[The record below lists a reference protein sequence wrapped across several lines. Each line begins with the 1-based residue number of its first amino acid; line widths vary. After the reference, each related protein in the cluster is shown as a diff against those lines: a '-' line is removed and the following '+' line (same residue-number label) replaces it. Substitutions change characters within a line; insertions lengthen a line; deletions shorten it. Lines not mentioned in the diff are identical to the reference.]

1 MSTGWSIF
9 VTALSILN
17 VLACGWLIWWS
28 ARQRPNEVAEGEVF
42 KDVWDEDLQERNN
55 PMPRWWLIL
64 FFLTI
69 GFAGVFRPVSRAGEL
84 QGRTGLE

>member
-9 VTALSILN
+9 VTVLSILN

-55 PMPRWWLIL
+55 PMALVAHSLLSDHRLCRR
-64 FFLTI
+64 
-69 GFAGVFRPVSRAGEL
+69 VFRFVSRTGEL
-84 QGRTGLE
+84 PGRTGLE